1 MFRQTPRIE
10 DISHGGV
17 WPRRRMTDISG
28 KVNWLCVFCLLSAGH
43 LSSAALI
50 SGAGPD
56 VESWLT
62 WQACC
67 LALLLDVLWLAGTHL
82 FRVSSTNLLCS
93 PSHLR
98 SAVCRCCCLPR
109 RTLLVHLR
117 SRHPAS
123 TTLWCSFSRAGN
135 MFWSKGWLTSLSSV
149 TSYIIFSPFFF
160 FFFFAFKSC

>member
-50 SGAGPD
+50 SGAGHE
-56 VESWLT
+56 VESRLT

-67 LALLLDVLWLAGTHL
+67 LALLLGVLCLTGTHL
-82 FRVSSTNLLCS
+82 FKVAAQTYYAPPVTSAPPCADA
-93 PSHLR
+93 
-98 SAVCRCCCLPR
+98 AVCPAGPCWSIFAPDAPPR
-109 RTLLVHLR
+109 
-117 SRHPAS
+117 
-123 TTLWCSFSRAGN
+123 
-135 MFWSKGWLTSLSSV
+135 
-149 TSYIIFSPFFF
+149 
-160 FFFFAFKSC
+160 